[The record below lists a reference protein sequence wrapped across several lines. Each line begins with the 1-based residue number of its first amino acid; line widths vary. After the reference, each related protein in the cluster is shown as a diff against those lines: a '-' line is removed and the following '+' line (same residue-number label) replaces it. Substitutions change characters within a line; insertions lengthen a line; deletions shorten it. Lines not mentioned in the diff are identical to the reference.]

1 MTTLT
6 VRRSVGDAILN
17 AANEIGFRRPSG
29 IMQSLPNGGPTVDIT
44 YDPDLTPEE
53 QATWDTLA
61 QLATG
66 ATLITPAE
74 LDTIRPSM
82 VALRDLR
89 QMGRAAF
96 MALTAAERDRLSYD
110 AHVAT
115 TMILLAILRD

>member
-17 AANEIGFRRPSG
+17 AANELGFRRPSG

-82 VALRDLR
+82 VVLRDLR